1 MSQMTWHTCSDIL
14 HRALVCGV
22 KKEGREAW
30 RGGVGV
36 LCAGECG
43 GERRRMS
50 PVEAVWAAG
59 VHMDHPGSRDLRIGS
74 RDSILQGGSLLGP
87 SCLWKAEQ
95 GEAPPFNPVKDM
107 GS

>member
-1 MSQMTWHTCSDIL
+1 
-14 HRALVCGV
+14 
-22 KKEGREAW
+22 
-30 RGGVGV
+30 
-36 LCAGECG
+36 
-43 GERRRMS
+43 MS

-59 VHMDHPGSRDLRIGS
+59 VYTDHPGSRDLRIGS